1 MHCTGL
7 FLLLGLC
14 AFWAELAPASG
25 QGPPAGKRGPLLSPP
40 ALLWSNGQNARG
52 LSAAGV
58 PKRCRLPPETG
69 PCKMR
74 IERYYYDHAKR
85 TCLEFTYGGCRGNSN
100 NFHTKEEC
108 MGACAYPRKGAV

>member
-25 QGPPAGKRGPLLSPP
+25 QRPPA
-40 ALLWSNGQNARG
+40 AHG

-58 PKRCRLPPETG
+58 PKRCQLKPETG
-69 PCKMR
+69 PCKAR
-74 IERYYYDHAKR
+74 LTRYYYDHPR
-85 TCLEFTYGGCRGNSN
+85 RSCWPFVYGGCGGNSN
-100 NFHTKEEC
+100 NFLTEAEC
-108 MGACAYPRKGAV
+108 MRACAYPRKGAV